1 MECDLLIIGGGASG
15 LSAAITAARLCP
27 KAKIIIAEKN
37 KRVGKKLAVTGNGRC
52 NISNSD
58 LDACHYHG
66 DRDFAAKALKNFS
79 FDDTVEFFDSLGV
92 IIKTE
97 DDGRAYPYCLQ
108 AASVVDALRFEC
120 DRLKIITLTEFEITG
135 IKHSNNKFYCSGA
148 DKITAKSVIF
158 AAGGCAGGSL
168 YGTDGSAYSLLN
180 GVHIVIEPKPVIV
193 QLKTENSV
201 TKRLKGIKIN
211 ADVDI
216 GGHSCYGEVLFCD
229 YGLSGPAVMQ
239 LSRYAQAGSTVS
251 LDIMPEYSE
260 AEVHELLKKRLT
272 LNRQDDEFFTGLLN
286 KRLGQTIAAICGGV
300 KNLPLLAK
308 TIKSLEF
315 KVTGNMGFKN
325 AQATAGGIDTNE
337 FELNM
342 SSKKIPG
349 LFCCGEALN
358 VDGDCGGYNLQWAF
372 CSAFIA
378 AKAASE
384 FLLIK

>member
-1 MECDLLIIGGGASG
+1 
-15 LSAAITAARLCP
+15 
-27 KAKIIIAEKN
+27 
-37 KRVGKKLAVTGNGRC
+37 
-52 NISNSD
+52 
-58 LDACHYHG
+58 
-66 DRDFAAKALKNFS
+66 
-79 FDDTVEFFDSLGV
+79 
-92 IIKTE
+92 
-97 DDGRAYPYCLQ
+97 
-108 AASVVDALRFEC
+108 
-120 DRLKIITLTEFEITG
+120 
-135 IKHSNNKFYCSGA
+135 
-148 DKITAKSVIF
+148 
-158 AAGGCAGGSL
+158 
-168 YGTDGSAYSLLN
+168 
-180 GVHIVIEPKPVIV
+180 
-193 QLKTENSV
+193 
-201 TKRLKGIKIN
+201 
-211 ADVDI
+211 
-216 GGHSCYGEVLFCD
+216 
-229 YGLSGPAVMQ
+229 
-239 LSRYAQAGSTVS
+239 
-251 LDIMPEYSE
+251 MPEYSE
-260 AEVHELLKKRLT
+260 AEVHDLLQKRLP

-325 AQATAGGIDTNE
+325 AQATAGGFDTNE